1 MLIAGS
7 HRRSRHGL
15 PSPGR
20 SDSTTTSTSCTK
32 WCQQRIPIQFPRST
46 KGWTPLTS
54 ARPAIVRRISRAAS
68 LGSTSRVRRGGAVG
82 GGGHTF
88 SIVSASAARIEKLF
102 SDATRSSL
110 RTRHRADT
118 SAIRPFATWRRSSE
132 SRACPRSKPS
142 IAHGDERVSKC
153 SGSRARRVCATTGPM
168 GDQRWRFSRWTV
180 STSNSLEVASRR
192 GLFRPIED
200 GLSRLLE
207 ARCSG
212 CSPPPQTK
220 GIGVT
225 RVRSRG
231 FA

>member
-32 WCQQRIPIQFPRST
+32 WYQQRIPIQFPRST

-68 LGSTSRVRRGGAVG
+68 LGSTIRVRRGWCRRWRWTHLFDRLGKRR
-82 GGGHTF
+82 
-88 SIVSASAARIEKLF
+88 SIEKLF

-142 IAHGDERVSKC
+142 IAHGDERVIKC

-168 GDQRWRFSRWTV
+168 GVSGGGSAAGPSVPPTLSKSRA
-180 STSNSLEVASRR
+180 VA
-192 GLFRPIED
+192 
-200 GLSRLLE
+200 
-207 ARCSG
+207 ACSA
-212 CSPPPQTK
+212 
-220 GIGVT
+220 
-225 RVRSRG
+225 RSRM
-231 FA
+231 A